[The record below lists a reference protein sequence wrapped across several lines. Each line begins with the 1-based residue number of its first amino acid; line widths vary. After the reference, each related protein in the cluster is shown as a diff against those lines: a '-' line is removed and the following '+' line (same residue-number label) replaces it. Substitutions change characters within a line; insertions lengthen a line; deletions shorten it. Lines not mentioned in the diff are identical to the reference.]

1 MEKIIANTA
10 TKISLN
16 ERFTLFSK
24 AKPANEPAVRK
35 MKVNQRRT
43 NANTGAGSLRN
54 RRLVENL
61 EKKLKLRAALK
72 LKNVR

>member
-16 ERFTLFSK
+16 DRFTIFSK
-24 AKPANEPAVRK
+24 AKPSTEPTRK
-35 MKVNQRRT
+35 QKLAPKRS

-61 EKKLKLRAALK
+61 EKKLKVRAALK
-72 LKNVR
+72 LKNVS